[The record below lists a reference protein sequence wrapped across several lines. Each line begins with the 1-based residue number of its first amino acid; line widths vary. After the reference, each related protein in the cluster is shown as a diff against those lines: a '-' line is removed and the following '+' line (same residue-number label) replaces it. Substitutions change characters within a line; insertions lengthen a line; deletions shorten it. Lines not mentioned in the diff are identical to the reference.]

1 MKQLLSIII
10 LLFIAVV
17 FTGCASVPMAT
28 KAQDET
34 AKQFNV
40 PKGKSNIYLYRNET
54 LGGAITMVVS
64 LDGVVKGKTS
74 ANSYFLWTVDPGK
87 HTVASHTEDTKTINI
102 NAAEGKNYFV
112 WQEVKMGMWTANSA
126 LHEVSESEGRNGV
139 LECDLI
145 KAK

>member
-1 MKQLLSIII
+1 MKQLLSIIT
-10 LLFIAVV
+10 LLFITAV

-40 PKGKSNIYLYRNET
+40 PNGKSNIYLYRNET
-54 LGGAITMVVS
+54 LGGAIAMVVS

-74 ANSYFLWTVDPGK
+74 SNSYFLWTVDPGK
-87 HTVASHTEDTKTINI
+87 HTVASHTEDTVTIDI

-126 LHEVSESEGRNGV
+126 LHAVSESEGRNGV

-145 KAK
+145 KTK